1 MLICYYKGV
10 MPNYLPAMKRL
21 LKILLTTLI
30 ILLISFFGTKM
41 YLKYSV
47 KQTIGEQNLN
57 DLIEKINSAPPL
69 PQNFKYTYSK
79 VYPAIFKDSF
89 TTYAIKSILRQ
100 TGVQSPPSRQIANHC
115 RTLFSNDSHFDIM
128 LNHFGL
134 MWLIEDKV
142 SQEKCFEYNLAH
154 TDFLYNT
161 KGPYEA
167 AIFYY
172 KKPLDS
178 LTIEEQLGMILLIKN
193 PVIFNKVRSPDRH
206 ENAVK
211 KLKEKITG

>member
-1 MLICYYKGV
+1 
-10 MPNYLPAMKRL
+10 MKKL

-47 KQTIGEQNLN
+47 KQTIGEQKLN
-57 DLIEKINSAPPL
+57 DLIEKINSAPSL
-69 PQNFKYTYSK
+69 PQNFKHTYLK
-79 VYPAIFKDSF
+79 VYPTIFKDNF

-100 TGVQSPPSRQIANHC
+100 TGGQSPPNRQVANHC
-115 RTLFSNDSHFDIM
+115 RTLFSNKSNFDIM
-128 LNHFGL
+128 LNHLGL
-134 MWLIEDKV
+134 MWILEDNV

-154 TDFLYNT
+154 TNFLYNT

-178 LTIEEQLGMILLIKN
+178 LNIEEQLGMIILIKN
-193 PVIFNKVRSPDRH
+193 PLIFNKVRFPDRH

-211 KLKEKITG
+211 KLKEKITGHKTT